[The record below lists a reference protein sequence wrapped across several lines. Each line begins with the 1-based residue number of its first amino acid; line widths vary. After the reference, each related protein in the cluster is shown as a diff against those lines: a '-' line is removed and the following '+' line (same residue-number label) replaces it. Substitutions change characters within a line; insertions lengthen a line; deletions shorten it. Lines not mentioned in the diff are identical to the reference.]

1 MKRVYPIKTTIIL
14 ATLLA
19 LAACNKP
26 KNAFFEGKVKRE
38 TISLAPKYAGRI
50 IEIRVNESDLVKA
63 GDTLAVLDIPEVNA
77 KMQQAQGALYSATGQ
92 YEMALHG
99 ATKEQK
105 EQVVA
110 MYKAAKDQYD
120 FAKKSLERVQNMFN
134 DSLVSP
140 QAYDEASTRYNMALA
155 QYQAALAKRQEVEG
169 GIRDEQIRMALGQK
183 KQAEGA
189 VQEVT
194 TVLNERFIIAP
205 KEMTIE
211 TIALKE
217 GELAL
222 PGYNIF
228 VGYEPQTT
236 WFRFTIS
243 ESLIGKFK
251 RGENYPVHLPFG
263 NNEVFNCKLVAVN
276 ELSKYGNR
284 TTAYPAYELGEA
296 VYELKF
302 VPAETQQAALLF
314 NNATVLLEHIK

>member
-1 MKRVYPIKTTIIL
+1 MKQVYPIRTTIFI
-14 ATLLA
+14 ACIVA
-19 LAACNKP
+19 LSSCNKP
-26 KNAFFEGKVKRE
+26 KNAYFEGKVKRE

-50 IEIRVNESDLVKA
+50 IEIRVNESDLVNA
-63 GDTLAVLDIPEVNA
+63 GDTLAMLDIPEVNA
-77 KMQQAQGALYSATGQ
+77 KLQQAQGALYSATGQ
-92 YEMALHG
+92 YEMAVHG

-110 MYKAAKDQYD
+110 MYKAAKDQYE

-189 VQEVT
+189 VSEVNI
-194 TVLNERFIIAP
+194 VLNERYIIAP
-205 KEMTIE
+205 KQMTIE

-228 VGYEPQTT
+228 VGYEPHTT

-251 RGENYPVHLPFG
+251 KGESYPVHLPFEDG
-263 NNEVFNCKLVAVN
+263 KSFNCKLVAVN

-314 NNATVLLEHIK
+314 NNATVLLEHKK

>member
-1 MKRVYPIKTTIIL
+1 MKTSYSTISALAFLSLL
-14 ATLLA
+14 ATS
-19 LAACNKP
+19 ACKQQRNEY
-26 KNAFFEGKVKRE
+26 FEGKVKRE

-50 IEIRVNESDLVKA
+50 IEIRVNESDEVNA

-77 KMQQAQGALYSATGQ
+77 KMQQAKGALFSATGQ

-105 EQVVA
+105 DQVMA

-120 FAKKSLERVQNMFN
+120 FAKKSLERVQSLFN
-134 DSLVSP
+134 DSLVAP

-155 QYQAALAKRQEVEG
+155 QYQAALAKRQEVEEG
-169 GIRDEQIRMALGQK
+169 TREEQIRMALGQK

-189 VQEVT
+189 VNEAEV
-194 TVLNERFIIAP
+194 VLSERFIVAP
-205 KEMTIE
+205 KQMTIE

-228 VGYEPQTT
+228 VGYEPQST

-251 RGENYPVHLPFG
+251 RGETYKVELPFG
-263 NNEVFNCKLVAVN
+263 DKETFNCKLIAVN

-302 VPAETQQAALLF
+302 VPEETQKASMLF
-314 NNATVLLEHIK
+314 NNATVLLEHKK

>member
-1 MKRVYPIKTTIIL
+1 MKTSYLAITAVALIL
-14 ATLLA
+14 LTFSS
-19 LAACNKP
+19 CNKRR
-26 KNAFFEGKVKRE
+26 NEYFEGKVKRE

-50 IEIRVNESDLVKA
+50 IEIRVKESDMVNE

-77 KMQQAQGALYSATGQ
+77 KMLQAEGALFSATGQ
-92 YEMALHG
+92 YEMSLHG

-110 MYKAAKDQYD
+110 MYQAAKDQYE
-120 FAKKSLERVQNMFN
+120 FAKKSLERVQNLFN
-134 DSLVSP
+134 DSLVAP

-169 GIRDEQIRMALGQK
+169 GIREEQIRMALGQK

-189 VQEVT
+189 VKEANV
-194 TVLNERFIIAP
+194 VLNERFIIAP
-205 KEMTIE
+205 KKMSIE

-228 VGYEPQTT
+228 VGYEPEST

-243 ESLIGKFK
+243 ESLISQFK
-251 RGENYPVHLPFG
+251 RGETYKIELPFG
-263 NNEVFNCKLVAVN
+263 DKEVFNCRLIAVN

-302 VPAETQQAALLF
+302 VPDDADFASQLF
-314 NNATVLLEHIK
+314 NNATVLLEHKK

>member
-1 MKRVYPIKTTIIL
+1 MKRVYPIKTFVIL
-14 ATLLA
+14 SSICAMT
-19 LAACNKP
+19 ACNKP
-26 KNAFFEGKVKRE
+26 HNAFFEGKVKRE

-50 IEIRVNESDLVKA
+50 IQIRVNESDLVKA
-63 GDTLAVLDIPEVNA
+63 GDTLAVLDIPEGNA
-77 KMQQAQGALYSATGQ
+77 KLQQAQAALYSATGQ

-110 MYKAAKDQYD
+110 MYKAAKDQYE
-120 FAKKSLERVQNMFN
+120 FAKQSLERVQNMFT
-134 DSLVSP
+134 DSLISP

-183 KQAEGA
+183 KQAEGV
-189 VQEVT
+189 VQEVN
-194 TVLNERFIIAP
+194 TVLNERYIIAP

-228 VGYEPQTT
+228 VGYEPNTT

-243 ESLIGKFK
+243 ESLIGTFK
-251 RGENYPVHLPFG
+251 KGDQFRIQLPFG

-284 TTAYPAYELGEA
+284 STAYPAYELGEA

-302 VPAETQQAALLF
+302 VPQETRQAALLF
-314 NNATVLLEHIK
+314 NNATVLLEHKK